1 LIVSALG
8 ATMELSFGL
17 AALGIVLRLLLIRSE
32 KAIDPLR
39 RPNMTEPFSGLAP
52 RP

>member
-1 LIVSALG
+1 MPGGKETGTWRLLVAIAL
-8 ATMELSFGL
+8 A
-17 AALGIVLRLLLIRSE
+17 LLLIRSR
-32 KAIDPLR
+32 DVTPLP